1 MIRASLTGSKEL
13 KAALKRIGSNAD
25 KEIKAAVR
33 ITAQAVRVHAQRSI
47 ARGTK
52 SGTVYDKTQ
61 PRRSHRA
68 SAPGEAPATDTGR
81 LIGSI
86 RANVTGT
93 SASVIVDTVYAAALE
108 FGTSTIEARPFL
120 IPALERERPAWDRRL
135 NQVVEKASK
144 SR

>member
-93 SASVIVDTVYAAALE
+93 SASVIVNTVYAAALE

>member
-25 KEIKAAVR
+25 KEIEAAVR

-68 SAPGEAPATDTGR
+68 SAPGEAPATDTQR

-93 SASVIVDTVYAAALE
+93 SASVIVNTVYAAALE

>member
-93 SASVIVDTVYAAALE
+93 SASVIADTVYAAALE

>member
-25 KEIKAAVR
+25 KEIEAAVR

-93 SASVIVDTVYAAALE
+93 SASVIADTVYAAALE